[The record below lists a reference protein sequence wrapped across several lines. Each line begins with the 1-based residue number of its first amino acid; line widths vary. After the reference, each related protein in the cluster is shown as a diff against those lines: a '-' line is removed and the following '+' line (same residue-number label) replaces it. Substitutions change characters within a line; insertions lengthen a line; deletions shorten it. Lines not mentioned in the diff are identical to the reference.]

1 MRFPPLR
8 PVIMDIIVQ
17 ILQELRDNT
26 RRLVEAIIDSELN
39 YHFTNNNDF
48 KDIAASNHPP
58 AQQMPPGGMPPGQ
71 QAPPQYSGNAIVRD
85 LRVRIDKYFALVL
98 RNVRDTIPKQIGFFL
113 VRKSQDALQNDLY
126 MRISKN
132 PNIIQALGE
141 PKQITERRMVLN
153 QLCETLDNSI
163 KVLTRDPE
171 ITAAHHDDGALAE
184 DIRQDQ
190 LMRKQQQAQGPPG
203 SQQQQVS

>member
-1 MRFPPLR
+1 
-8 PVIMDIIVQ
+8 
-17 ILQELRDNT
+17 
-26 RRLVEAIIDSELN
+26 
-39 YHFTNNNDF
+39 
-48 KDIAASNHPP
+48 
-58 AQQMPPGGMPPGQ
+58 MPPGQ

-153 QLCETLDNSI
+153 QLC
-163 KVLTRDPE
+163 
-171 ITAAHHDDGALAE
+171 
-184 DIRQDQ
+184 
-190 LMRKQQQAQGPPG
+190 
-203 SQQQQVS
+203 